1 MSRATVAGGVL
12 AAALLLAASVF
23 LLRDRPANRTAA
35 PAPAAGAA
43 SAAPASEVVDS
54 RGFLFGRVRTLAG
67 GTYEGRLRWGGDQ
80 EAFWGDFFNGRRKEN
95 PWAALVPPEER
106 PRESRP
112 ISVFGLV
119 IAEREREVDLTRLF
133 MARFGDVSRI
143 EARGKDVRVTLKSG
157 TAFDLARL
165 EASDFDDG
173 VRVWPAGGDFV
184 DLDSS
189 LVRSIELLPAPRSG
203 GVPSRL
209 HGTVRTRSGSF
220 SGFVQWDRE
229 KCVGTDELAGRSG
242 DGETRLRFDAVRSV
256 ARLEGGGVR
265 VTLGDGR
272 EATLSGSREVGEG
285 NRGTYVD
292 DPRYGRVLVSWGA
305 FERLD
310 LTPGGSGPAYGDFP
324 PGRPLSGAVTTRA
337 GARLAGRIVYDL
349 DESETT
355 ETLDAPA
362 AGVDYTIPLGLVAS
376 IVPAGDGDAALARV
390 TLRSGEELRLERKGD
405 LGDGNAGLLVFAEGG
420 ERPDY
425 VPWSDVARID
435 LASPESAQPRPPASD
450 SGSARIAR

>member
-1 MSRATVAGGVL
+1 MSRATVAGGAF
-12 AAALLLAASVF
+12 AAALLLAASVL
-23 LLRDRPANRTAA
+23 LLRDRPSVREAA
-35 PAPAAGAA
+35 PAPAAVTT
-43 SAAPASEVVDS
+43 SAAPSSEGVDS
-54 RGFLFGRVRTLAG
+54 RGFLYGRVRTLAG
-67 GTYEGRLRWGGDQ
+67 RTYEGRLRWGGDQ
-80 EAFWGDFFNGRRKEN
+80 EAFWGDFFNGRKKEN
-95 PWAALVPPEER
+95 PWAALVPPEKR

-112 ISVFGLV
+112 VSIFGLV

-133 MARFGDVSRI
+133 MARLGDVARI

-173 VRVWPAGGDFV
+173 VRVWPGGEEPV

-189 LVRSIELLPAPRSG
+189 LVRSVELLPAPPSG
-203 GVPSRL
+203 SVPSRL
-209 HGTVRTRSGSF
+209 HGTVRTRSGAF

-229 KCVGTDELAGRSG
+229 KCVGTDELVGRSG
-242 DGETRLRFDAVRSV
+242 DREARLRFDEIRSV
-256 ARLEGGGVR
+256 ARSGSGGVR
-265 VTLGDGR
+265 VTLADAR
-272 EATLSGSREVGEG
+272 EVALSGSREVGEG

-324 PGRPLSGAVTTRA
+324 PGKPLSGAVTTRA

-362 AGVDYTIPLGLVAS
+362 AGVDYTIPFGLVAS
-376 IVPAGDGDAALARV
+376 IEPDGGGVAALARV

-405 LGDGNAGLLVFAEGG
+405 LGEGNAGLLVFASGS

-425 VPWSDVARID
+425 VPWRDVARID
-435 LASPESAQPRPPASD
+435 LAGPDSAQARPPASA
-450 SGSARIAR
+450 SGSARIVR